1 MSTSTLDHR
10 LTDVRRRVRQVLV
23 THGVSWL
30 AAAVIGSVLLVCV
43 GDWLIH
49 FDDPIVRLIFDLA
62 IVGGAAYVARRHL
75 IGPLMVRL
83 TDTDLALR
91 IEDRY
96 PGFEDSL
103 ASSVQFMRSGGD
115 PRIGS
120 PALQQAVVEKTLDRL
135 NGLDCDDVVDTREV
149 RRIAGVALGVC
160 LATMLLAGLNQ
171 TLTTIALKRFM
182 FPFSAP
188 AWPKKTNLQL
198 LNADLVP
205 LEFDADRPLHIARGD
220 TLKVFAENTSGRLPS
235 RVTLEYRLADHKTVS
250 EVMRP
255 TTMNDA
261 QGNHRE
267 VAVGQMLTVR
277 GELEFRAVGGD
288 DDQMP
293 WYRVLAVPPP
303 VVEKLQVT
311 LTPPKYTHRPAERQ
325 PDGVGHVQGLV
336 GTRVD
341 ISAMASKPVEKATLR
356 IKDQERHKLQL
367 GADGQALKAS
377 FVIGD
382 AGIHLWWLE
391 LKDPQGFEDAEPPR
405 YEVRGLQDF
414 EPEIYIEQP
423 ASDMQVTAT
432 ALVPVRTVAR
442 DDLGLKQIR
451 LAYKVEPAE
460 GVEEESISLFL
471 AGDELPLAHT
481 AEHLWKIADLQPQAG
496 ARIVFHT
503 EATDE
508 FDLSAESPRGK
519 SPPAHIGRS
528 VTRTL
533 TIVSSA
539 DKAQEIAQRQEGL
552 LNDLERAF
560 KLEQQAHAQVDDLL
574 VQIENAEKFRPEDLD
589 TLQRTEMGQ
598 REVAAQLNN
607 PATGLEKRARDLAE
621 ELRNNQIV
629 DPQTERRLKRI
640 ADELGRIG
648 QEHLRPIEQELTQA
662 RKLVQARD
670 KSEKSRARTPDGAKK
685 SGVPGTSSDTPSDKS
700 QDAGA
705 KSREEGTD
713 SKVDSG
719 SKKAADVSKGDGS
732 KKAPRKSNGK
742 KQPGDRPEDALREVS
757 ENQNAVLESIGE
769 MLQDLSQWRGEHDA
783 AGELADLVRQQSE
796 LNQRAAELAKKTLTK
811 SADALTPQEQADLAK
826 IAERQKK
833 QADQLEQLES
843 RMRGTAENLA
853 GENPSAAAT
862 LQEAVEQSQQEG
874 IAGEMRDA
882 AGQIGE
888 NRMGQAARSQQEILQ
903 KLHELE
909 NTLRQKRESDTEMMV
924 KKLKQA
930 GEELQNLR
938 DRQAELL
945 RKSRATEKNDNPQE
959 REEQL
964 AELRKEQQKLQEETA
979 RMARRLA
986 RLEAHKAQAS
996 AARAAGKMQQAQDHM
1011 GDGDQT
1017 GAGQEQQ
1024 EALDDLEQAQRELAR
1039 EQRAQEEQLARERL
1053 AKAADELA
1061 GMIPRQQSVIDETRR
1076 LDKVHAQAGKWSRA
1090 QLVSL
1095 RDLAKAQLA
1104 LEEEADRMI
1113 DRLSAVEVFALALKG
1128 AARHMHA
1135 AGEQLAQRQTGTP
1148 TQKIEEAARKRISD
1162 LVDALKPDEP
1172 GPNAAQPPPDQ
1183 QGGGASEQESPPGD
1197 GIPALAQVKMLITLQ
1212 RELFSRTAEIEKL
1225 RGKDGQLPPAAHV
1238 ELDSIARE
1246 QGDLADLTRN
1256 LSGISSPAD
1265 DEEDEDENS
1274 NAKPKPE

>member
-30 AAAVIGSVLLVCV
+30 AAVFIGSVLLVCLA
-43 GDWLIH
+43 DWLIH
-49 FDDPIVRLIFDLA
+49 FDDPMVRLIFGLA
-62 IVGGAAYVARRHL
+62 IAGGAVWVVRRHL
-75 IGPLMVRL
+75 IAPLQVRL

-96 PGFEDSL
+96 PGFQDSL

-120 PALQQAVVEKTLDRL
+120 PALQQAVVERTLDRL
-135 NGLDCDDVVDTREV
+135 KGLDCDDVVDTREV
-149 RRIAGVALGVC
+149 RRVAAIALGVC

-171 TLTTIALKRFM
+171 SLTSIALKRLL

-188 AWPKKTNLQL
+188 AWPRKVNLQV

-205 LEFDADRPLHIARGD
+205 FEFDRDHPLHIARGD
-220 TLKVFAENTSGRLPS
+220 TLKIFAENVSGRLPS
-235 RVTLEYRLADHKTVS
+235 RVTLEYRLPDQKTVS

-261 QGNHRE
+261 GGKLRE
-267 VAVGQMLTVR
+267 VAVGQLLAVR
-277 GELEFRAVGGD
+277 GEIEFRAVGGD

-293 WYRVLAVPPP
+293 WHRLLAVPPP
-303 VVEKLQVT
+303 VVQKLQVT
-311 LTPPKYTHRPAERQ
+311 LTPPAYTRRPAERQ
-325 PDGVGHVQGLV
+325 PEGVGHVQGLV

-341 ISAMASKPVEKATLR
+341 ISGVSSKPVEKATLR
-356 IKDQERHKLQL
+356 VKDQERHKVQL
-367 GADGQALKAS
+367 EEDRQGLSAS

-382 AGIHLWWLE
+382 AGIHSWWLE

-423 ASDMQVTAT
+423 AADMQVTAE
-432 ALVPVRTVAR
+432 AVVPLRTIAR
-442 DDLGLKQIR
+442 DDLGLKQVR
-451 LAYKVEPAE
+451 LVYKVESAE
-460 GVEEESISLFL
+460 GTDEQTVLLFV
-471 AGDELPLAHT
+471 AGRPLPLTHT
-481 AEHLWKIADLQPQAG
+481 AEYQWQIADLKCPAG

-508 FDLSAESPRGK
+508 FDLSAEFPGGK
-519 SPPAHIGRS
+519 APPPHVGRS

-533 TIVSSA
+533 TIVSPAEKS
-539 DKAQEIAQRQEGL
+539 QEIAQRQEGL

-574 VQIENAEKFRPEDLD
+574 VQLENAQKFRPEDLD

-598 REVAAQLNN
+598 RDVASQLGN

-621 ELRNNQIV
+621 ELLNNQID

-640 ADELGRIG
+640 ADELSRIG
-648 QEHLRPIEQELTQA
+648 EEHLRPIEQELTQA
-662 RKLVQARD
+662 RKLVQSREKA
-670 KSEKSRARTPDGAKK
+670 EKSRT
-685 SGVPGTSSDTPSDKS
+685 
-700 QDAGA
+700 
-705 KSREEGTD
+705 
-713 SKVDSG
+713 
-719 SKKAADVSKGDGS
+719 KKAPDSAPTEGS
-732 KKAPRKSNGK
+732 QSAPRKSKNANP
-742 KQPGDRPEDALREVS
+742 PGDRPEDALRHVS
-757 ENQNAVLESIGE
+757 ENQDAVLESIGE
-769 MLQDLSQWRGEHDA
+769 MLQELSQWRGENDA
-783 AGELADLVRQQSE
+783 ARELGDLVRQQSE
-796 LNQRAAELAKKTLTK
+796 LNQRAAEVGKKTLTK
-811 SADALTPQEQADLAK
+811 AADALSPQEQADLAK

-833 QADQLEQLES
+833 QADQLEQLEAK
-843 RMRGTAENLA
+843 MRGTVENLA

-888 NRMGQAARSQQEILQ
+888 NRMGQAARSQQEILK
-903 KLHELE
+903 KLHDLE
-909 NTLRQKRESDTEMMV
+909 DTLRQKRESDTEMMV

-930 GEELQNLR
+930 GADLQNLR
-938 DRQAELL
+938 DRQADLMHKMNEA
-945 RKSRATEKNDNPQE
+945 RQNGTPQE

-964 AELRKEQQKLQEETA
+964 AELRKEQRKLQDETS

-986 RLEAHKAQAS
+986 RLEAHKAQTS
-996 AARAAGKMQQAQDHM
+996 AARAAGRMQAAD
-1011 GDGDQT
+1011 DRLEEDDPS
-1017 GAGQEQQ
+1017 GAGDEQQ

-1039 EQRAQEEQLARERL
+1039 QQRAQEEELARERL
-1053 AKAADELA
+1053 AKVADELS

-1076 LDKVHAQAGKWSRA
+1076 LDELHADSGKWSRA

-1095 RDLAKAQLA
+1095 RDLSKVQQA
-1104 LEEEADRMI
+1104 LEEDTG
-1113 DRLSAVEVFALALKG
+1113 RLIEKLAAAEVFALALKG
-1128 AARHMHA
+1128 AARHMHS
-1135 AGEQLAQRQTGTP
+1135 AGEQLAQRQTGAT
-1148 TQKIEEAARKRISD
+1148 TRKIQEAARQRLAD
-1162 LVDALKPDEP
+1162 LVEALMPD
-1172 GPNAAQPPPDQ
+1172 PP
-1183 QGGGASEQESPPGD
+1183 GGGMPPSDQAGGGSGDQAAPPSD
-1197 GIPALAQVKMLITLQ
+1197 GIPTLAQVKMLITLQ
-1212 RELFSRTAEIEKL
+1212 RELFTRTAEIEQL
-1225 RGKDGQLPPAAHV
+1225 RGKDGQLPAAARA
-1238 ELDSIARE
+1238 ELESIARE

-1256 LSGISSPAD
+1256 LSGISSPD
-1265 DEEDEDENS
+1265 DEDETGNP
-1274 NAKPKPE
+1274 NDKPKSD